1 MGYNSGITTMGGRAG
16 GGGGRGMGGA
26 YSGFRS
32 GIGSDKGYGLNN
44 DQRLV
49 FEALKSDAKYNG
61 NVVQF
66 SSGGVGFE
74 VGGKTY
80 DESGLAK
87 AVKTG
92 WSEAKQLYG
101 LSGKQLADKRIKYL
115 VNHKTGTFFG
125 DK

>member
-1 MGYNSGITTMGGRAG
+1 MGGRAG
-16 GGGGRGMGGA
+16 GGAGGGRG
-26 YSGFRS
+26 YTGFRS
-32 GIGSDKGYGLNN
+32 GLGSGKGYGLNN

-66 SSGGVGFE
+66 TSGRVGYS

-80 DESGLAK
+80 YEGDLAK
-87 AVKTG
+87 AVKKG
-92 WSEAKQLYG
+92 WNEAKQLYG
-101 LSGKQLADKRIKYL
+101 ISGKQLADKRIKYL